1 MYKGLIKNMC
11 GATMLML
18 MAFASVSAQSNESTL
33 SIHGASPYTGYTLNG
48 VNTSVVGARFDV
60 GALPGIGLRIAPE
73 FASSISSDNADFLV
87 AAGLQAKLIRVK
99 VGETKKLVSYGR
111 VGAGILWA
119 QKDVPTQTLLI
130 GAYGLTLE
138 SVENPLGT
146 RLFVEHQGLDMFK
159 KNRLLVGLTWG
170 R

>member
-1 MYKGLIKNMC
+1 MYNGLIKNMC
-11 GATMLML
+11 GATMFML
-18 MAFASVSAQSNESTL
+18 MAFSSISAQSNESTL

-73 FASSISSDNADFLV
+73 FASSISSNNADFL
-87 AAGLQAKLIRVK
+87 AATGLQTKLIRIK
-99 VGETKKLVSYGR
+99 VGETRKLVSYGR
-111 VGAGILWA
+111 VGAGILWTQDA
-119 QKDVPTQTLLI
+119 PTQTLLI

-146 RLFVEHQGLDMFK
+146 RLFVEHQGLDLFK
-159 KNRLLVGLTWG
+159 KNRILLGLTWG